1 VASLTDTNTKTNT
14 NQVNTRFV
22 TGAVLVLYAVYLYG
36 SSAKNTGSN
45 VKSGVGPI
53 LTGGS
58 GKDLDANGDD

>member
-1 VASLTDTNTKTNT
+1 M
-14 NQVNTRFV
+14 NTRFV

-36 SSAKNTGSN
+36 SSAKKTGSN